1 MPLEATGPGGSV
13 GDWMSKA
20 PMGVVEDTSIRDAV
34 SLMRRADVRHLL
46 VLDGPVLI
54 GILSSRD
61 LRRLVTRD
69 LDSPLLAGPVRSIMS
84 EGPVSVAPET
94 PLITAARLLLEQRI
108 GALPV
113 RQGERIVGIFT
124 IPDALEALL
133 AIAEGPGA

>member
-20 PMGVVEDTSIRDAV
+20 PMGVVEDTPIRDAV

-46 VLDGPVLI
+46 VLNGPVLI

-94 PLITAARLLLEQRI
+94 PLVTAARLLLEQRI

-124 IPDALEALL
+124 VPDALEALL
-133 AIAEGPGA
+133 AIAEGSGA

>member
-20 PMGVVEDTSIRDAV
+20 PMAVVEDTPIRDAV
-34 SLMRRADVRHLL
+34 ALMQGAEVRHLL
-46 VLDGPVLI
+46 VLDGSVLT

-69 LDSPLLAGPVRSIMS
+69 LGSPLLAGPVRSIMS

-94 PLITAARLLLEQRI
+94 PLVTAARLLLEQRI

-113 RQGERIVGIFT
+113 RQGEQIVGIFT
-124 IPDALEALL
+124 VPDALEALL
-133 AIAEGPGA
+133 AIAEGSGA

>member
-1 MPLEATGPGGSV
+1 MRREVKGPGGSV

-20 PMGVVEDTSIRDAV
+20 PMAVVEDTPIRDAV
-34 SLMRRADVRHLL
+34 ALMQGAEVRHLL
-46 VLDGPVLI
+46 VLDGSVLT

-69 LDSPLLAGPVRSIMS
+69 LGSPLLAGPVRSIMS

-94 PLITAARLLLEQRI
+94 PLVTAARLLLEQRI

-113 RQGERIVGIFT
+113 RLGEQIVGIFT
-124 IPDALEALL
+124 VPDALEALL
-133 AIAEGPGA
+133 AIAEGSGA

>member
-13 GDWMSKA
+13 GDWMSKT
-20 PMGVVEDTSIRDAV
+20 PMGVVEDSPIRDAV
-34 SLMRRADVRHLL
+34 ALMQRAEVRHLL
-46 VLDGPVLI
+46 VLDGPVLV

-94 PLITAARLLLEQRI
+94 PLVRAARLLLEQRI

-124 IPDALEALL
+124 VPDALEALL
-133 AIAEGPGA
+133 AIAEGSGA

>member
-1 MPLEATGPGGSV
+1 MWPATKGPGGSV

-20 PMGVVEDTSIRDAV
+20 PMAVGEGTPIQDAV
-34 SLMRRADVRHLL
+34 SLMRSAEVRHLL
-46 VLDGPVLI
+46 VYDGPVLS

-69 LDSPLLAGPVRSIMS
+69 LASPLLAEPVRSIMS

-94 PLITAARLLLEQRI
+94 PLVTAARMLLEQRI

-124 IPDALEALL
+124 VPDALEALL
-133 AIAEGPGA
+133 AIVEGSAA